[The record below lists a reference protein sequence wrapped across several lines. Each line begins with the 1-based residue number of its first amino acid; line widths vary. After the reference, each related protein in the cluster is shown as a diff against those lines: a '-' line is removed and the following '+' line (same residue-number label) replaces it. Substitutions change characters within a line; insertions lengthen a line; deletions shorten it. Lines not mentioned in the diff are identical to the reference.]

1 MIGDRFQHLR
11 SSRTARDSVAYALA
25 LAALFL
31 MGLFWSNPAS
41 AQQCPAFNITV
52 AHGGS
57 VTESHCIGG
66 FIGFNPIGSIPPGEL
81 PQHGTL
87 TIDTV
92 ADTFTYTHNG
102 DAATTDFFRI
112 RDSDNVPI
120 DVNVTIT
127 PPTSPI
133 TITPGTLSLQ
143 AGTPFSQQLT
153 ASGGTGSYTFALDA
167 GSPPPGLSLSA
178 GGLISG
184 TPTQRGNYSFTVR
197 ATDSTSASGLQ
208 SYSGST
214 ANPSLTVTP
223 TTSSAPLG
231 SLFSVTYTPGGGVG
245 PYTASLAFGATLPP
259 GLHLS
264 GFTLSGT
271 PTTLGNYSFQIVVQD
286 SSTGPGNWF
295 QFLSVTVNVVPAL
308 PTITS
313 VTPNTGPTT
322 GGTSVTITGTNF
334 TGATSVTFGG
344 APATG
349 VTVVNDT
356 AITATTPAH
365 AAGAVAVAVTTPG
378 GTVNS
383 GSFTYAAP
391 APTVTSVAPNT
402 GPPAGGTPVT
412 ITGTNFTGAT
422 AVTFGGT
429 PATGVTVV
437 NDTTITA
444 TTPAHAAGAVA
455 VAVTTS
461 GGTNSLPNGFTYS
474 ALAPSIISV
483 TPNTGPAT
491 GGTPVTITGTNFTG
505 ATAVTFGGA
514 PATGVTVVN
523 DTTITATTP
532 AHAAGAVAVAV
543 TTPGGTNSLPNGFT
557 YSALA
562 PSIISV
568 TPNTGPATGGTPV
581 TITGTNFTGATAV
594 TFGGTAATSIT
605 VINDSTIT
613 ATTPAH
619 AAGSVAVAVTTPG
632 GNASLPGG
640 FTYSAPVPT
649 VTSHTLQL
657 TAGASGTVSLTQG
670 ATGGPFTAA
679 TIVTSPPAS
688 DGTTSIVQNGTQWQL
703 VYASAAGAA
712 STVIVRYTLSNA
724 SGTSA
729 PGTVTF
735 TVVARPDPSRD
746 REVIGLLNAQAQS
759 AQRFA
764 RSQITN
770 FRDRLEQLHD
780 DSNREATSM
789 NVRLAGPQDPTD
801 PNALGYAR
809 ETRASDPTRN
819 AFAYAPNDA
828 GPSRPPTKAPP
839 PKRGSLTDLAVWA
852 GGFVNFGT
860 ANRYN
865 VGLGHTLIGVSGGVD
880 YRFSPGF
887 TAGVGVGYGR
897 DTVDV
902 GNSVTQSRGQ
912 ALSTAIYGSYHP
924 RNNTFIDALLGYS
937 ALDFDSRRFVTPT
950 SGMATGGRSGNQVFG
965 SIIGG
970 YEYKSSRALVSPY
983 GRIESAWTQLN
994 AFTES
999 GAAAYDL
1006 AFGKQTLSMLAGVL
1020 GMRAEYVFLRDW
1032 GVVKARGR
1040 LEYTHD
1046 FTGSSLASM
1055 GYADLRNGL
1064 PYTLGVNVFT
1074 RDYIAVGLGFDTPVG
1089 NGATLGFDYT
1099 TALGLDGRTE
1109 VHNFAL
1115 RLGAKF

>member
-1 MIGDRFQHLR
+1 
-11 SSRTARDSVAYALA
+11 
-25 LAALFL
+25 
-31 MGLFWSNPAS
+31 
-41 AQQCPAFNITV
+41 
-52 AHGGS
+52 
-57 VTESHCIGG
+57 
-66 FIGFNPIGSIPPGEL
+66 
-81 PQHGTL
+81 
-87 TIDTV
+87 
-92 ADTFTYTHNG
+92 
-102 DAATTDFFRI
+102 
-112 RDSDNVPI
+112 
-120 DVNVTIT
+120 
-127 PPTSPI
+127 
-133 TITPGTLSLQ
+133 
-143 AGTPFSQQLT
+143 
-153 ASGGTGSYTFALDA
+153 
-167 GSPPPGLSLSA
+167 
-178 GGLISG
+178 
-184 TPTQRGNYSFTVR
+184 
-197 ATDSTSASGLQ
+197 
-208 SYSGST
+208 
-214 ANPSLTVTP
+214 
-223 TTSSAPLG
+223 
-231 SLFSVTYTPGGGVG
+231 
-245 PYTASLAFGATLPP
+245 
-259 GLHLS
+259 
-264 GFTLSGT
+264 
-271 PTTLGNYSFQIVVQD
+271 
-286 SSTGPGNWF
+286 
-295 QFLSVTVNVVPAL
+295 
-308 PTITS
+308 
-313 VTPNTGPTT
+313 
-322 GGTSVTITGTNF
+322 
-334 TGATSVTFGG
+334 
-344 APATG
+344 
-349 VTVVNDT
+349 
-356 AITATTPAH
+356 
-365 AAGAVAVAVTTPG
+365 
-378 GTVNS
+378 
-383 GSFTYAAP
+383 
-391 APTVTSVAPNT
+391 
-402 GPPAGGTPVT
+402 
-412 ITGTNFTGAT
+412 
-422 AVTFGGT
+422 
-429 PATGVTVV
+429 
-437 NDTTITA
+437 
-444 TTPAHAAGAVA
+444 
-455 VAVTTS
+455 
-461 GGTNSLPNGFTYS
+461 
-474 ALAPSIISV
+474 
-483 TPNTGPAT
+483 
-491 GGTPVTITGTNFTG
+491 VTITGTNFTG

-839 PKRGSLTDLAVWA
+839 PKRGSPTDLAVWA